1 MASKS
6 KQSLIAIYGP
16 TAVGKSRIAVAVA
29 REVGGEIVSADSMQ
43 VYRGLPIITDQPS
56 VEERDGVAHHLIS
69 VVELFEEYSAAR
81 FARDAAVIIE
91 DICSRDRLPL
101 LVGGTG
107 LYNRALLGGFTFAA
121 RGHEESRRGFEEMVR
136 REGLEAGLAQ
146 LKRIDPQ
153 SAAVID
159 PHNPRRLIRALEA
172 ASAAGPAIAAE
183 RERLWSAE
191 SPYRLLSFGLF
202 MPREELDR
210 VIEERVERMIAAGA
224 LEEVRQV
231 RAGPVSPT
239 AAQAIGYR
247 ELCACLDGELTLQ
260 QAADTIRQKSRRYA
274 RRQLTWM
281 RKMPDIARIDVAAGA
296 TGATAAQISE
306 RIQSFY
312 GA

>member
-1 MASKS
+1 MTSDSK
-6 KQSLIAIYGP
+6 KPLIAIYGP
-16 TAVGKSRIAVAVA
+16 TAVGKSRIAAAVA
-29 REVGGEIVSADSMQ
+29 REVGGEVVSADSMQ

-56 VEERDGVAHHLIS
+56 PAERGGVAHHLIG
-69 VVELFEEYSAAR
+69 VVDLSEQYSAAR
-81 FARDAAVIIE
+81 FAADAAAIID
-91 DICSRDRLPL
+91 DIAGRGRLPL

-121 RGHEESRRGFEEMVR
+121 RGGDESRHDFEELVR
-136 REGLEAGLAQ
+136 REGLEAGIAE
-146 LKRIDPQ
+146 LKRLDPQ

-159 PHNPRRLIRALEA
+159 ARNPRRLIRALEA
-172 ASAAGPAIAAE
+172 ASTAGPTIAAE

-191 SPYRLLSFGLF
+191 SPYRPLSFGLF

-210 VIEERVERMIAAGA
+210 LIDERVEGMMDAGA
-224 LEEVRQV
+224 LEEVRQA
-231 RAGPVSPT
+231 RNGTVSPT
-239 AAQAIGYR
+239 AAQAIGYK

-260 QAADTIRQKSRRYA
+260 KAADSICQKSRRYA

-296 TGATAAQISE
+296 TGAAATQISE
-306 RIQSFY
+306 RIRSLY